1 MRIGNGL
8 DTSIWV
14 DNWLPDPA
22 SGKVITVRQSH
33 TVFPDKVADLI
44 DWGTHNWNYNL
55 IVSTF
60 WPVDVHQILEVPIG
74 SPDTRAL

>member
-14 DNWLPDPA
+14 DNWLLDPA

-44 DWGTHNWNYNL
+44 DWGTHNWNYD
-55 IVSTF
+55 TF
-60 WPVDVHQILEVPIG
+60 WPVEVHQILQVPIG
-74 SPDTRAL
+74 SPDTQDRMI